1 MPGDTQK
8 FVHRYLRST
17 NPEAITLLML
27 HGTGGNEQSLLA
39 LGSQLAPG
47 AALLSPRGKVLEADS
62 PRFFRRMA
70 EGVFDLEDLIYRT
83 HELADWIEAACT
95 DYRIARQ
102 SLVAVGYSNGANI
115 AASIMLLRPDVLR
128 RAVLLRPM
136 VPLQPDQAPDLTG
149 TEVLISAGRSD
160 PLVPLQES
168 ERLAWLLQDF
178 GAQVT
183 LQRQLADH
191 RLTSPD
197 LSAAHDWIRRAD
209 GMGQPDV

>member
-1 MPGDTQK
+1 MPGDTQG
-8 FVHRYLRST
+8 FAHRYLPSAD
-17 NPEAITLLML
+17 PEAITLLML
-27 HGTGGNEQSLLA
+27 QGTGGDEQSLLA

-47 AALLSPRGKVLEADS
+47 AGLLSPRGKVLEGDS
-62 PRFFRRMA
+62 PRFFRRKA
-70 EGVFDLEDLIYRT
+70 EGVFDLEDLVYRT

-95 DYRIARQ
+95 DYHIAPQ

-115 AASIMLLRPDVLR
+115 AASILLLRPHVLR

-136 VPLQPDQAPDLTG
+136 VPLQPDQALDLTG

-168 ERLAWLLQDF
+168 ERLARLLQDF

-191 RLTSPD
+191 RLTSTD
-197 LSAAHDWIRRAD
+197 LSAAHDWIRSTTSVGQAD
-209 GMGQPDV
+209 V

>member
-8 FVHRYLRST
+8 FVHRYLPSA

-47 AALLSPRGKVLEADS
+47 AALLSPRGKVLEGDS

-83 HELADWIEAACT
+83 HELADWIEAACI

-191 RLTSPD
+191 RLTNPD

-209 GMGQPDV
+209 GMDQPDV

>member
-1 MPGDTQK
+1 MSGDTQQ
-8 FVHRYLRST
+8 FAHRYLPST
-17 NPEAITLLML
+17 DPEATTLLML

-47 AALLSPRGKVLEADS
+47 AALLSPRGKVLEGDS
-62 PRFFRRMA
+62 PRFFRRKA

-83 HELADWIEAACT
+83 HELADWIDAAIIE
-95 DYRIARQ
+95 YRIARQ

-115 AASIMLLRPDVLR
+115 AASIMLLRPHVLR
-128 RAVLLRPM
+128 RVVLLRPM
-136 VPLQPDQAPDLTG
+136 VPLQPDQVPDLSG
-149 TEVLISAGRSD
+149 AEVLVSAGRSD

-168 ERLAWLLQDF
+168 ERLAQMLQGY

-183 LQRQLADH
+183 FQKQLADH
-191 RLTSPD
+191 RLTSAD

-209 GMGQPDV
+209 GMGQSDS